1 MNIST
6 GWAAETSIPVT
17 FASTASFN
25 FNLSVLKT
33 NLPDDEALKNSAIN
47 FVICKTGTGLSRVN
61 MTAQVTLP
69 PVKNIVVTNTTPA
82 ADSSTFEGETCANC
96 KTLKTR
102 VQTLEE
108 KVQKLEEGTGLRSL
122 RFLRSRQLVEA
133 GRWFYWKK
141 YEDRYSSAHPEEID
155 REEIYMYR
163 KGKVVET
170 NPKQWGNFIEFAA
183 LQSCN
188 GTFWHILAGG
198 KRSKYG
204 TLSESIHHADMYE
217 IALLCGEMAPEY
229 EELFAEVFE
238 LTVTA
243 AIEIDTSTIYHIQ

>member
-82 ADSSTFEGETCANC
+82 ADSSTFDGETCANC

-108 KVQKLEEGTGLRSL
+108 KSKSFKKVPGYGPYDSYDHGSSLKRADGSTGKNMTTDIVLHIPKKLIE
-122 RFLRSRQLVEA
+122 
-133 GRWFYWKK
+133 KK
-141 YEDRYSSAHPEEID
+141 YICIKKE
-155 REEIYMYR
+155 
-163 KGKVVET
+163 KWW
-170 NPKQWGNFIEFAA
+170 KQIRNSGDISLNSQRCKAA
-183 LQSCN
+183 TLR
-188 GTFWHILAGG
+188 TFWHILAGG

-243 AIEIDTSTIYHIQ
+243 AIEVGS